1 MSELLPCPFCGGEA
15 VTVHDEWTVLIE
27 GKEDYRHDWYVG
39 CDPRSMLGCMGS
51 LHNMETG
58 FDTEEQAIA
67 AWNTRA
73 GIGIEDVSILLDEL
87 GLSERTCCIMP
98 TGIIKLETVD
108 CYECSECHEAIQVM
122 EGSTVHYCP
131 NCGSKVVE

>member
-67 AWNTRA
+67 AWNTRVDYDA
-73 GIGIEDVSILLDEL
+73 QRENDRRVEL
-87 GLSERTCCIMP
+87 REAERDKQKGRGTCNIAHLRAFSP
-98 TGIIKLETVD
+98 SAVAEHPNL
-108 CYECSECHEAIQVM
+108 YS
-122 EGSTVHYCP
+122 YCP
-131 NCGSKVVE
+131 HCGAKVVEE

>member
-1 MSELLPCPFCGGEA
+1 M
-15 VTVHDEWTVLIE
+15 TVHDEWTVLIH
-27 GKEDYRHDWYVG
+27 GKEEYRHNWYVG

-73 GIGIEDVSILLDEL
+73 ERTCHRVNVNGYSFRFECSSCGYVAIVQNCETRLDEL
-87 GLSERTCCIMP
+87 P
-98 TGIIKLETVD
+98 N
-108 CYECSECHEAIQVM
+108 
-122 EGSTVHYCP
+122 YCP
-131 NCGSKVVE
+131 NCGARVVNENKPVEVWHQASADDVTCYGVEQ